1 MNPIQ
6 TLLAAVK
13 HAPVAHPGKPQSE
26 ASLWAR
32 YRFRQS
38 MLGES
43 AVHEAARLY
52 GVGR

>member
-13 HAPVAHPGKPQSE
+13 HGPAAHQHKPRSE

-32 YRFRQS
+32 YRFRHS